1 MVAAELACL
10 LMLVEVLVEVGVLL
24 AIGRLISPSPLSS
37 SHAVVAVEKKSSAKH
52 SSIHAIGTDARHS
65 FKNGRVLLVYYSF
78 TLVYTRVQL
87 VYRSRI
93 GRVSLEY
100 ARGMVW

>member
-37 SHAVVAVEKKSSAKH
+37 SHAVVAVEKKSAKH